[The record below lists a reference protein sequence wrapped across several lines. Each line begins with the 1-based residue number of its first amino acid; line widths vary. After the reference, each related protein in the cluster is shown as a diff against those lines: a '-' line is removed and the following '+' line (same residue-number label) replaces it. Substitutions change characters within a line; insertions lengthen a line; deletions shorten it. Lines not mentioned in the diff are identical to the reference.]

1 MRVTITLLM
10 TLIVISCSSKPI
22 CTLDPSATVGSDK
35 KVNPKATINCS
46 F

>member
-1 MRVTITLLM
+1 MRVTIALLM

-22 CTLDPSATVGSDK
+22 CTLDPSATVHDK